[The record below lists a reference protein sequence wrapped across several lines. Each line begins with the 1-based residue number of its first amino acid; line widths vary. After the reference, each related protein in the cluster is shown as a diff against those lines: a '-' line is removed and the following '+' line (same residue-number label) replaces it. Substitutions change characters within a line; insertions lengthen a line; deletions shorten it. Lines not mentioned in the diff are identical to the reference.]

1 MGNDVETANLGSGCE
16 ASEERYGCML
26 GRSRA
31 MRCLFRQLRL
41 LEGSKVNVLVTG
53 ESGTGKEL
61 LSRAVHEHSVVRGGP
76 LITVNCGA
84 LDRDFV
90 RSELFGHERG
100 AFTGAIQRR
109 IGAFE
114 AADGGTLFLD
124 EIGELPLSVQPVL
137 LRALETR
144 CITPLGMQEERPVD
158 VRLIAATHRDLQ
170 SLVQSGQFR
179 EDLFYR
185 VQVVKIE
192 MPPLRERP
200 SDIPVLA
207 HAMARRLGV
216 TSLPSEF
223 EEALVRHH
231 WPGNV
236 RELKN
241 AVEAFVALGVMPGSP
256 ARRRDNALDSV
267 FSELVDLTRS
277 YADQKAE
284 LLDRFNRVYFQR
296 VLDTT
301 GGNQSKAARVSGLE
315 RSHLT
320 KLVAKFGLRSSQ

>member
-1 MGNDVETANLGSGCE
+1 MDTATIGDGGE
-16 ASEERYGCML
+16 ISEGRYGCLL

-31 MRCLFRQLRL
+31 MRGLFEQLRL
-41 LEGSKVNVLVTG
+41 LEGSKVNLLVTG

-61 LSRAVHEHSVVRGGP
+61 LSRAVHEHSTVRGGP

-84 LDRDFV
+84 LDRHFV

-100 AFTGAIQRR
+100 AFTGAIARR
-109 IGAFE
+109 VGAFE

-144 CITPLGMQEERPVD
+144 RIAPLGVQEERPVD
-158 VRLIAATHRDLQ
+158 VRLIAATHRDL
-170 SLVQSGQFR
+170 SALVQSGQFR

-185 VQVVKIE
+185 VQVIKLAL
-192 MPPLRERP
+192 PPLRERP
-200 SDIPVLA
+200 EDIPVMA
-207 HAMARRLGV
+207 RAMARRLGV
-216 TSLPSEF
+216 VSLPADF
-223 EEALVRHH
+223 EEALLRHH

-241 AVEAFVALGVMPGSP
+241 AVEAFVALGLMPGVS
-256 ARRRDNALDSV
+256 ARRRHDVLDAA
-267 FSELVDLTRS
+267 FSEFVDLTRS
-277 YADQKAE
+277 YSDQKAE
-284 LLDRFNRVYFQR
+284 LLDRFSRVYFQR

-301 GGNQSKAARVSGLE
+301 GGNQSKAALVSGVE
-315 RSHLT
+315 RSHLS
-320 KLVAKFGLRSSQ
+320 KLVAKFGIRSPQ